1 LEPKLAT
8 LALAQPAAQKIRAA
22 ALARRIAS
30 RYPCRMQDLKDIT
43 IIGAGPTGLFGAFY
57 AGMRGASCRLIDNL
71 DQVGGQL
78 TALYPEKYIFDVA
91 GFPKV
96 LSKDLVKGMAEQGL
110 QFGAPVHLGEKVV
123 GLKRQGEDGK
133 PLFVVV
139 TENDEYP
146 SRTVLIAG
154 GIGAFTPRKL
164 PLKDADR
171 WLGRGLYDRVLKP
184 QEFAGRRVIIVGG
197 GDSAFDWAVNL
208 QGIAKSILMIH
219 RRDGFRAHQATVDQV
234 RRLCAEQKME
244 LRTFW
249 EVKAIHGGDAVER
262 VTIVNSKTKE
272 EETVRIDAVL
282 PQLGFIS
289 SLGAIAEWG
298 LDLEKGDIRVTQTMA
313 TTIPGIFAAGDITT
327 YPGKLKLIAT
337 GAAEACIAVN
347 HAVHFINPAAKI
359 EPGHSSNMALFGQK
373 DD

>member
-1 LEPKLAT
+1 M
-8 LALAQPAAQKIRAA
+8 
-22 ALARRIAS
+22 S
-30 RYPCRMQDLKDIT
+30 DVKDIT
-43 IIGAGPTGLFGAFY
+43 IIGAGPTGLFAAFY
-57 AGMRGASCRLIDNL
+57 AGMRGASHRLIDNL

-96 LSKDLVKGMAEQGL
+96 LAKDLVKGMAEQGL
-110 QFGAPVHLGEKVV
+110 QWKAPVHLGQKVL
-123 GLKRQGEDGK
+123 GLKTAPDNGK
-133 PLFVVV
+133 PLFTVV
-139 TENDEYP
+139 TDGGEYQ

-164 PLKDADR
+164 PLKDAEQ
-171 WLGRGLYDRVLKP
+171 WLGKGLFDRVLNPKD
-184 QEFAGRRVIIVGG
+184 FAGKRVLIVGG

-208 QGIAKSILMIH
+208 QGVAKSILMIH

-234 RRLCAEQKME
+234 QALSAAGKME

-249 EVKAIHGGDAVER
+249 EVKAIHGSSRIET
-262 VTIVNSKTKE
+262 VTIVSSKTKDE
-272 EETVRIDAVL
+272 ESVAVDCLL
-282 PQLGFIS
+282 PQLGFVS

-298 LDLEKGDIRVTQTMA
+298 LDIEKGDIKVAPTMETNLA
-313 TTIPGIFAAGDITT
+313 GIFAAGDITT

-337 GAAEACIAVN
+337 GVAEACIAVN
-347 HAVHFINPAAKI
+347 HAVHFINPSAKV

-373 DD
+373 ED

>member
-1 LEPKLAT
+1 
-8 LALAQPAAQKIRAA
+8 
-22 ALARRIAS
+22 
-30 RYPCRMQDLKDIT
+30 MQDVKDIT

-146 SRTVLIAG
+146 ARTVVIAG

-272 EETVRIDAVL
+272 EETVGIDAVL

>member
-1 LEPKLAT
+1 
-8 LALAQPAAQKIRAA
+8 
-22 ALARRIAS
+22 
-30 RYPCRMQDLKDIT
+30 MQELKDIT

-96 LSKDLVKGMAEQGL
+96 LAKDLVKGMAEQAR
-110 QFGAPVHLGEKVV
+110 QFNQPVHLGQKVV
-123 GLKRQGEDGK
+123 GLRRASDNGQ
-133 PLFVVV
+133 PRFVVV
-139 TENDEYP
+139 TEQDEYP
-146 SRTVLIAG
+146 SRTLIVAG

-164 PLKDADR
+164 PLKDVDQ
-171 WLGRGLYDRVLKP
+171 WYGRGVFDRVLDP
-184 QEFAGRRVIIVGG
+184 QMFAGKRVLLVGG

-208 QGIAKSILMIH
+208 QGIARSIVMVH
-219 RRDGFRAHQATVDQV
+219 RRDGFRAHAATVKQV
-234 RRLCAEQKME
+234 HELCTAGRME

-249 EVKAIHGGDAVER
+249 EVRALHGTGQVER
-262 VTIVNSKTKE
+262 ATLFNNKTKE
-272 EETVRIDAVL
+272 EETVAVDAVI
-282 PQLGFIS
+282 PQLGFLS

-298 LDLEKGDIRVTQTMA
+298 LELEKNDIKVQSTMA
-313 TTIPGIFAAGDITT
+313 TNIPGIFAAGDITT

-337 GAAEACIAVN
+337 GVAEASIAVN
-347 HAVHFINPAAKI
+347 HAVHFINPTAKV
-359 EPGHSSNMALFGQK
+359 EPGHSSNMALFGQT

>member
-1 LEPKLAT
+1 
-8 LALAQPAAQKIRAA
+8 
-22 ALARRIAS
+22 
-30 RYPCRMQDLKDIT
+30 MQDVKDIT

-57 AGMRGASCRLIDNL
+57 AGMRGASCCLIDNL

-91 GFPKV
+91 GFHKV

-110 QFGAPVHLGEKVV
+110 QFGAPVHLGERVV
-123 GLKRQGEDGK
+123 GLKREGEDGK
-133 PLFVVV
+133 PLFIVV
-139 TENDEYP
+139 TDKDEYP

-164 PLKDADR
+164 PLKDADH
-171 WLGRGLYDRVLKP
+171 WLGRGLYDRVLNP
-184 QEFAGRRVIIVGG
+184 REFAGRRAMIVGG

-234 RRLCAEQKME
+234 RRLCAEEKME

-249 EVKAIHGGDAVER
+249 EVKAIHGTDMVER
-262 VTIVNSKTKE
+262 VTIVNNKTKE
-272 EETVRIDAVL
+272 EDTVGIDAVL
-282 PQLGFIS
+282 PQLGFLS
-289 SLGAIAEWG
+289 SLGVIAEWG
-298 LDLEKGDIRVTQTMA
+298 LDVEKGDIKVAQTMA
-313 TTIPGIFAAGDITT
+313 TNIPGIFAAGDITT

-337 GAAEACIAVN
+337 GVAEACIAVN